1 MATWR
6 RVSADFRSGE
16 LSPQW
21 LDKVESPQFQSG
33 AARLLNVLP
42 LWQGGCVTRPGLQ
55 VVKELDDGGHPVQR
69 LVVDQYYEFTISGA
83 DITLRDIA
91 PNPIRPSA
99 FEEDTTA
106 LSAQVE
112 VANGAMVY
120 TTGAGSLRGES
131 QVIVLEK
138 SRSGI
143 VIRENQIR
151 PFGLERELFDHTFLL
166 VDRGQQTP
174 IEIRV
179 RYTRQQVVRPVPGVV
194 ITAHLSAKPFTFEAR
209 QRNAVVPAYIGAAA
223 IYQNRLVLAQTDH
236 LWFSE
241 TGNHDNFNY
250 VPDVDSDGNKVVSAE
265 DPIYA
270 RTTHDIDIHSIFV
283 GTRLLLF
290 GEEKTLYVPDG
301 VLEPATLELREA
313 QAIGSKRG
321 IPIVDVRGSA
331 VFTSATGNDIR
342 MLDFA
347 ELRAGYVAPSI
358 SYTGSTSS
366 TTWSGWPTSS
376 RTRRSTTRNA
386 CGWST
391 AAAASPCC

>member
-1 MATWR
+1 M
-6 RVSADFRSGE
+6 
-16 LSPQW
+16 
-21 LDKVESPQFQSG
+21 
-33 AARLLNVLP
+33 
-42 LWQGGCVTRPGLQ
+42 
-55 VVKELDDGGHPVQR
+55 KELDDGGHPVQR

-241 TGNHDNFNY
+241 TGQPRQLQLRPGRGFGREQGGVGGGSHLRPNDARHRH
-250 VPDVDSDGNKVVSAE
+250 PQHLRG
-265 DPIYA
+265 DPA
-270 RTTHDIDIHSIFV
+270 
-283 GTRLLLF
+283 
-290 GEEKTLYVPDG
+290 P
-301 VLEPATLELREA
+301 P
-313 QAIGSKRG
+313 
-321 IPIVDVRGSA
+321 VRGGEDA
-331 VFTSATGNDIR
+331 VRAGWGAGAGHAGAPGGAGHRQQARHPHRGRSRQCGVHQRDGQRHSHAGLRGAQGRVRGRRPSATRGEHLVHDVVGLAPPAPGPGDR
-342 MLDFA
+342 QRGA
-347 ELRAGYVAPSI
+347 PVA
-358 SYTGSTSS
+358 
-366 TTWSGWPTSS
+366 
-376 RTRRSTTRNA
+376 
-386 CGWST
+386 WST